1 MEILDAAQRRQ
12 DCNERP
18 DPEAD
23 DFIRKREENRRGRAL
38 INVSMCQCVNGA
50 MRRCGDGAMGQ
61 WGKVPMCLA
70 TGLWIIKNLH
80 VGKYDAGELFKKSG
94 L

>member
-1 MEILDAAQRRQ
+1 MGQWGNGA
-12 DCNERP
+12 
-18 DPEAD
+18 
-23 DFIRKREENRRGRAL
+23 
-38 INVSMCQCVNGA
+38 MCQCVNWA
-50 MRRCGDGAMGQ
+50 
-61 WGKVPMCLA
+61 MCLA